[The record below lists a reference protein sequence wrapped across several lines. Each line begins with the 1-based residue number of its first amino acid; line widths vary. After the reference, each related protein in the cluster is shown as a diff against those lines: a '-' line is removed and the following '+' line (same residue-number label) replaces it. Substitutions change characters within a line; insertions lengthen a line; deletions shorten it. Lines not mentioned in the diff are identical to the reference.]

1 MLKYL
6 LLIFPLLSF
15 GQFYKYST
23 IYGGMSLNSTIA
35 PIETY
40 SYTNNQLIE
49 TTPNDGANYR
59 YFVGIKKLSRYKI
72 ERKPKF

>member
-1 MLKYL
+1 MIKYL
-6 LLIFPLLSF
+6 FFIPFLAL

-40 SYTNNQLIE
+40 QYINNQLIE
-49 TTPNDGANYR
+49 KHQMT
-59 YFVGIKKLSRYKI
+59 VQIIVIL
-72 ERKPKF
+72 